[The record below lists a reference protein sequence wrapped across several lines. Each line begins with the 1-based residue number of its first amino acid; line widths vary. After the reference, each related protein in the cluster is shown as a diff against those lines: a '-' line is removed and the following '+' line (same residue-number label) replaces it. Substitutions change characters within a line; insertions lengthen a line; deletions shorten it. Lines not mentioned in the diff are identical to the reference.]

1 VLDGAI
7 DPAAT
12 EFDVTLTQA
21 RGFESALTSYLEDC
35 ITRDDCPFTGGADA
49 ARTGIAQL
57 LRDLDAH
64 PLPGKDGRLLG
75 AATMFSAIILPLYN
89 ESNWSYLDDLFTE
102 VRAGTTD
109 TAFFLADV
117 YNNRNADG
125 SYSSNG
131 SEAFLAINCLDYP
144 SDGDVATMRT
154 EAVQLAQEAPVFG
167 PWMAYGG
174 TLCPQWPFLSS
185 IERAPITAPGSP
197 DILVVGTTN
206 DPATPYVW
214 AKALASQLE
223 NGHLVTHRGEG
234 HTAYGEST
242 CVTDVVD
249 AFLVD
254 GRVPASDPVC

>member
-1 VLDGAI
+1 
-7 DPAAT
+7 
-12 EFDVTLTQA
+12 VTLTQA
-21 RGFESALTSYLEDC
+21 RGFESALGAYLDDC
-35 ITRDDCPFTGGADA
+35 LERDDCPFTGSVDA
-49 ARTGIAQL
+49 ARERIATL
-57 LRDLDAH
+57 LHDLDAH
-64 PLPGKDGRLLG
+64 PLTGDDGRRLG
-75 AATMFSAIILPLYN
+75 SSTMFSAIILPLYN

-102 VRAGTTD
+102 VLADGTD

-117 YNNRNADG
+117 YNDRGADG
-125 SYSSNG
+125 RYTSNG

-144 SDGDVATMRT
+144 SDSDVVTMRS
-154 EAVQLAQEAPVFG
+154 EAAELEAEAPVFG

-174 TLCPQWPFLSS
+174 TLCPQWPFPSS
-185 IERAPITAPGSP
+185 VERGPIAAPGSP

-214 AKALASQLE
+214 AEALAAQLE

-249 AFLVD
+249 AFLVE
-254 GRVPASDPVC
+254 GRVPASDPMC